1 MMNNRIVMIPH
12 PDIPEVSRDK
22 YEWTRSQ
29 LERSQ
34 KARVELVE
42 QLKQA
47 QTQNVAL
54 VAKAADLAKKVK
66 NLEGQLASSNY
77 EVRRLELDL
86 IRARYSVAEAKLRHC
101 IDMGDR
107 QGAEVWTRE
116 TIALAAAFEERAR
129 RC

>member
-1 MMNNRIVMIPH
+1 MITNRIVMIPH

-34 KARVELVE
+34 KARVELTE

-54 VAKAADLAKKVK
+54 VAKAADLTKKVK

-77 EVRRLELDL
+77 EVRRLEIDL

-101 IDMGDR
+101 LDMGDR
-107 QGAEVWTRE
+107 EGAEVWTRE
-116 TIALAAAFEERAR
+116 TIALARAFEERTR